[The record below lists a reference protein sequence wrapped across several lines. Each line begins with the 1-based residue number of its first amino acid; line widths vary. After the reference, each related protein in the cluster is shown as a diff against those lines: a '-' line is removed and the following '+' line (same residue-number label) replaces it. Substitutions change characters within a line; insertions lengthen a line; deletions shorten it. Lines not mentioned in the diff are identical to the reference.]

1 MSNPALLSKIMN
13 RLSAGD
19 RFPSIL
25 MKDTEDK
32 TVCIPEKVNTKYL
45 PYFFSEEHGDPNAP
59 FSWKGTENTEYF
71 LKS

>member
-1 MSNPALLSKIMN
+1 MSNAALLSKIMN

-32 TVCIPEKVNTKYL
+32 TVCIPEEVNTKYCAL
-45 PYFFSEEHGDPNAP
+45 LFFRGA
-59 FSWKGTENTEYF
+59 W
-71 LKS
+71 